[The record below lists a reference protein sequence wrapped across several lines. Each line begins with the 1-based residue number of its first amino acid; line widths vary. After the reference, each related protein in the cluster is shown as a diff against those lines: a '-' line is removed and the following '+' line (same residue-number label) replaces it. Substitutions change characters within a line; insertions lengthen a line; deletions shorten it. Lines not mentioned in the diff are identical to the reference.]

1 MNGQRRRRYFAAGCS
16 FTIAESRRGDW
27 VGVATAAHYFES
39 KRVSAES
46 SAKCGRLF
54 WPLGRFSLVNPR
66 PSISPVRGRNQRR
79 SILLI
84 ELDYMNLAR
93 LPCRAI
99 SPM

>member
-39 KRVSAES
+39 RRVSAES

-54 WPLGRFSLVNPR
+54 WPLGWFSR
-66 PSISPVRGRNQRR
+66 
-79 SILLI
+79 
-84 ELDYMNLAR
+84 
-93 LPCRAI
+93 
-99 SPM
+99 